1 MCKDEFIIRYH
12 YSHIF
17 NILPG
22 GSGTMG
28 RRLMPNTV
36 TPGHTH
42 VGGAVEENYYKYV
55 VDLVG
60 YRKPYVIVGR

>member
-1 MCKDEFIIRYH
+1 MHNQGIIIAISSIYL
-12 YSHIF
+12 
-17 NILPG
+17 LPG

-42 VGGAVEENYYKYV
+42 VGRAVEKNYYKYV
-55 VDLVG
+55 VHLVG
-60 YRKPYVIVGR
+60 YRKPYAIVGR